1 MKKLAATA
9 LIVALLAAIAAP
21 ALADLRRGDTGAGV
35 RELQQLLVDCG
46 WLNDRVDGAFGR
58 KTEEALMNYQ
68 RSAGF
73 TPDGVATDAVLE
85 RLRYD
90 RAVLFGEIQPEAS
103 GEEDEF
109 PERCRTMASGST
121 VRTQYCI
128 EHMEV
133 QREALEL
140 TAQGGE
146 GFRAARELWEA
157 AVEDLYADWM
167 AGANGQDK
175 LDVLAAYG
183 AWRAAAQQQRE
194 ALELLWP
201 DAPESVEAQ
210 MAAFFREQA
219 ATLCGMRGVEGA
231 D

>member
-9 LIVALLAAIAAP
+9 LIVALLAALAAP

-46 WLNDRVDGAFGR
+46 WLNDR
-58 KTEEALMNYQ
+58 

-201 DAPESVEAQ
+201 DAPESVESQ
-210 MAAFFREQA
+210 LAAFFREQA
-219 ATLCGMRGVEGA
+219 ATLCGMRSSGCFPYMTGSRARRRSVR
-231 D
+231 